1 MALLRAAQKWYLD
14 KPIYQMRHDIPE
26 MDPWCFFGPQGD
38 WMADCALTHMHGTIL
53 HVALPILRRIRHR
66 DPEATGKIPTR
77 GLRHAAQKIRA
88 EPANITYDGH
98 SLSYRNFYHAYDD
111 LLCDASGFWT
121 LDRTILLNYSAT
133 REVGEAFCWHLHA
146 KGLRFENISLGG
158 MFNMESLERRA
169 MAAAA
174 RGMQNAWSLGHPGG
188 ATAGVEQHEA
198 TKCALNDVACDISFC
213 NGFGCVDAAGFVRYG
228 PECPVDEGEPSF
240 AAAHQHRTDETGS

>member
-1 MALLRAAQKWYLD
+1 VVLFWPTGRLDGGLRLD
-14 KPIYQMRHDIPE
+14 AHA
-26 MDPWCFFGPQGD
+26 W
-38 WMADCALTHMHGTIL
+38 IL

-146 KGLRFENISLGG
+146 KGLRFENLSLGG

-169 MAAAA
+169 MALTITITLTLKPWA
-174 RGMQNAWSLGHPGG
+174 
-188 ATAGVEQHEA
+188 
-198 TKCALNDVACDISFC
+198 
-213 NGFGCVDAAGFVRYG
+213 
-228 PECPVDEGEPSF
+228 EP
-240 AAAHQHRTDETGS
+240 